1 MRKKLLVLVMTVVTA
16 AACLTGCGSGKSGN
30 DNAAAASTWSVSQ
43 EFSYKDIAS
52 WGSMQTPSEGSGAG
66 SIAGTND
73 SDGYVTIQAA
83 SDGWGGVESGY
94 FEIDLSKDPIILAK
108 IFENPDGYSWGMKVV
123 PENPIEDHEWG
134 LYIIPDNNLKWNKY
148 AGVDLKEA
156 LGDDFTDIYG
166 EQCNIKLWIYPAGG
180 PEGTVSVSEILVVN
194 TK

>member
-16 AACLTGCGSGKSGN
+16 AACLTGCGNGKSGN
-30 DNAAAASTWSVSQ
+30 DNAAAAGTWSVSQ

-180 PEGTVSVSEILVVN
+180 PEGTVSVN

>member
-1 MRKKLLVLVMTVVTA
+1 
-16 AACLTGCGSGKSGN
+16 
-30 DNAAAASTWSVSQ
+30 
-43 EFSYKDIAS
+43 
-52 WGSMQTPSEGSGAG
+52 
-66 SIAGTND
+66 
-73 SDGYVTIQAA
+73 
-83 SDGWGGVESGY
+83 
-94 FEIDLSKDPIILAK
+94 
-108 IFENPDGYSWGMKVV
+108 MKVV